1 MVMSR
6 KKHPILIVCA
16 HSDDQIIGA
25 GGTMAKY
32 AGQGFEVHTV
42 IMSFGEGVRPHV
54 KREFVAKTRI
64 KESQKAD
71 KIIGGSGVTFLG
83 LKEAQFEKDFKNR
96 KIGRSMKKII
106 SDLKPGK
113 IFTHSSDDAHPDHR
127 ATFKLVYHTLKHM
140 RLKADLYTFEVWN
153 LLNLKKRYKP
163 KLVVDTTDTFKT
175 KLRALKAFKSQMD
188 LSTLYNYLVLNNF
201 IFLLVQFKDLLN
213 GIKHGSKYAEVFYKE
228 K

>member
-83 LKEAQFEKDFKNR
+83 LKEAQFEKDFK
-96 KIGRSMKKII
+96 KIDFSIQQRVKKKIEEI
-106 SDLKPGK
+106 AEKSSK
-113 IFTHSSDDAHPDHR
+113 I
-127 ATFKLVYHTLKHM
+127 
-140 RLKADLYTFEVWN
+140 
-153 LLNLKKRYKP
+153 
-163 KLVVDTTDTFKT
+163 
-175 KLRALKAFKSQMD
+175 
-188 LSTLYNYLVLNNF
+188 
-201 IFLLVQFKDLLN
+201 
-213 GIKHGSKYAEVFYKE
+213 
-228 K
+228 